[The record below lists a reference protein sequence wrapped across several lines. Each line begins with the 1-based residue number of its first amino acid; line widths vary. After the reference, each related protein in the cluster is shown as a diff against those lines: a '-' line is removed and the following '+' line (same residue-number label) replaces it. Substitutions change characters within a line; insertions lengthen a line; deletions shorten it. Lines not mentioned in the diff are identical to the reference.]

1 MIEIITGTLEERII
15 KLLQKIYPITVYD
28 IGEKLHLSKS
38 TVMRVLKKFQIKG
51 VVRLE
56 PLPDKIY
63 VRLLRRDFSFIG
75 NKRQK
80 KFIKHH
86 SVVKKQE
93 SKDYDGM
100 MYS

>member
-15 KLLQKIYPITVYD
+15 KLLQKIYPITVSD
-28 IGEKLHLSKS
+28 IGKKLHLSKN
-38 TVMRVLKKFQIKG
+38 TVMRTLKKFQTKG

-75 NKRQK
+75 KQQR
-80 KFIKHH
+80 KFAKNH
-86 SVVKKQE
+86 SKVKKQE
-93 SKDYDGM
+93 PKDYDGM

>member
-15 KLLQKIYPITVYD
+15 KLLLKTYPITVSD
-28 IGEKLHLSKS
+28 IGKKLHLSKS
-38 TVMRVLKKFQIKG
+38 AVVRELKKFQIKG
-51 VVRLE
+51 VVRLD

-75 NKRQK
+75 KPQR
-80 KFIKHH
+80 KFAKHH
-86 SVVKKQE
+86 SKIKRQE

>member
-1 MIEIITGTLEERII
+1 MIEITTGTIEERII
-15 KLLQKIYPITVYD
+15 KLLQKIYPITVSD
-28 IGEKLHLSKS
+28 IGKKLHLSKS

-63 VRLLRRDFSFIG
+63 VRLLRCDFSFIG
-75 NKRQK
+75 K
-80 KFIKHH
+80 KQQRKFKKHH
-86 SVVKKQE
+86 SKLEKRE
-93 SKDYDGM
+93 PKDYEGI

>member
-15 KLLQKIYPITVYD
+15 KLLLKTYPITVSD
-28 IGEKLHLSKS
+28 IGKKLHLSKS
-38 TVMRVLKKFQIKG
+38 TVMRELKKFQIKG

-63 VRLLRRDFSFIG
+63 VRLLRRDFNFIG
-75 NKRQK
+75 SKRQK

>member
-15 KLLQKIYPITVYD
+15 KLLLKTYPITVSD
-28 IGEKLHLSKS
+28 IGKKLHLSKS
-38 TVMRVLKKFQIKG
+38 AVMRELKKFQIKG
-51 VVRLE
+51 VVRLD

-63 VRLLRRDFSFIG
+63 VRLLRRDFGFIG
-75 NKRQK
+75 KPQR
-80 KFIKHH
+80 KFAKNH
-86 SVVKKQE
+86 SKVKKQE

>member
-1 MIEIITGTLEERII
+1 MIEITTGTIEERII
-15 KLLQKIYPITVYD
+15 KLLQKIYPVTVSD

-38 TVMRVLKKFQIKG
+38 TVMRALKKFQIKG
-51 VVRLE
+51 IVRLE

-63 VRLLRRDFSFIG
+63 VRLLRRDFSFIR
-75 NKRQK
+75 KKQQR

-86 SVVKKQE
+86 SKVKKQK
-93 SKDYDGM
+93 SKDYEGM